1 MTNTDYDKSLEIAK
15 SLYYSGFYNEA
26 LIEFQK
32 IKELN
37 PTKDTS
43 YCYII
48 FCLEELE
55 EYENMLAVANEMIEK
70 NLYLAFAYEAKG
82 CALNKLKNY
91 EEAIKSL
98 KKGIKLTKNDAEE
111 KHRFINLHSLLGE
124 SYFKQNKLE
133 LAEKYYKKAVDLD
146 INNPQYYC
154 DYGQVLFKLGK
165 NKEAI
170 IIYKKL
176 LELDPLENRCLLQLG
191 ILLEK
196 TNIKESIYYY
206 KKALEY
212 KQPLK
217 KELLYECHFRLAT
230 LYLSKYESLK
240 EGLELLKKCL
250 SIDENDKRNENIKK
264 LLKTERKN

>member
-1 MTNTDYDKSLEIAK
+1 MININYNKSLEIAK
-15 SLYYSGFYNEA
+15 SLYHGGFYNEA

-82 CALNKLKNY
+82 CALNTLKKY
-91 EEAIKSL
+91 EEGVEFL
-98 KKGIKLTKNDAEE
+98 KEGIKLTENNIEE
-111 KHRFINLHSLLGE
+111 KSRFINLHAILGE
-124 SYFKQNKLE
+124 NYFKQNKFK
-133 LAEKYYKKAVDLD
+133 LAKKYYKKAVELD
-146 INNPQYYC
+146 IDNPKYYY
-154 DYGQVLFKLGK
+154 DYGNVLFKLKK

-170 IIYKKL
+170 TVYKKL
-176 LELDPLENRCLLQLG
+176 LELNPFETNCLMQLG
-191 ILLEK
+191 VLLEK
-196 TNIKESIYYY
+196 TNVKESIYYY
-206 KKALEY
+206 KKSLEY
-212 KQPLK
+212 KQELS
-217 KELLYECHFRLAT
+217 KELLYECHFRLGM
-230 LYLSKYESLK
+230 LYLIQYDSEE

-250 SIDENDKRNENIKK
+250 LINKYDNRNENIKK
-264 LLKTERKN
+264 LLKIEEN